1 MIHWHNLASFVC
13 DSTILVFETIS
24 GVALLQGNGVS
35 VPERN
40 LHLCSYILL
49 GTHKHNISMCW
60 ATILHRINKK
70 ALWKPY
76 FLGRGYSSSGSVEQ
90 KLSWGFAERRSWPM
104 ELLINFCIASF
115 IVLFAFTVYVTWL
128 YFFSLLLLERWP
140 RFHHL
145 LVEQMWQTGTKVI
158 THFVVANPE
167 TSLVVL
173 AIPAVE
179 IAVPWRYLER
189 VGISNRWT
197 GVDSILIFMSNLKHP
212 KAMSNPY
219 SLTSFFFQWHYQKPW
234 ATVLIYRQH
243 IMTYND
249 VSIGILGH
257 YCCFLRLRYGFSDGL
272 WPVAGS
278 GECTTWHPQAP
289 RSAGR
294 RQLPFRVPRMGFLD
308 TPFCICLGL
317 DVMAIPWRS
326 GLEKKSRPR
335 QLGKFGVS
343 EGGGGWWDWGRNLL
357 SLQMGFPPSPKGWEN
372 CHDGKLQPAQGAFP
386 HARLQHGGLFFA
398 GLQERFSPAGDVREP
413 VGLQVFFEMHRSM

>member
-24 GVALLQGNGVS
+24 GVVLLQGNGVS
-35 VPERN
+35 VPERD

-49 GTHKHNISMCW
+49 GTHKRNISMCW

-76 FLGRGYSSSGSVEQ
+76 FLGLGYSSRGSVEQ

-115 IVLFAFTVYVTWL
+115 IVLFAFTVYATWP
-128 YFFSLLLLERWP
+128 YFFSLWLLERWP

-167 TSLVVL
+167 TSVVVL

-197 GVDSILIFMSNLKHP
+197 GVDSILIFMLNLKHP
-212 KAMSNPY
+212 KAMSNLY
-219 SLTSFFFQWHYQKPW
+219 SLTRYFFQWHYQKPW
-234 ATVLIYRQH
+234 ATALIYRQH

-249 VSIGILGH
+249 V
-257 YCCFLRLRYGFSDGL
+257 
-272 WPVAGS
+272 
-278 GECTTWHPQAP
+278 
-289 RSAGR
+289 
-294 RQLPFRVPRMGFLD
+294 
-308 TPFCICLGL
+308 
-317 DVMAIPWRS
+317 
-326 GLEKKSRPR
+326 
-335 QLGKFGVS
+335 
-343 EGGGGWWDWGRNLL
+343 
-357 SLQMGFPPSPKGWEN
+357 
-372 CHDGKLQPAQGAFP
+372 
-386 HARLQHGGLFFA
+386 
-398 GLQERFSPAGDVREP
+398 
-413 VGLQVFFEMHRSM
+413 